1 MTVNNTVLEN
11 TELKNNNL
19 KSNLKLPWADALITQ
34 ALAEDIGTG
43 DITASLI
50 SKDSQIQATIITRE
64 PAVVCGIYLVD
75 EVFRRVDKNIKLN
88 WKVNEG
94 ELVFEDT
101 CLLEISGPARGIL
114 TAERVALNFL
124 QLLSGTATL
133 TRAYVDTILEVNSKT
148 KLLDTRKTIPGFR
161 QAQKYAVKVGGGENH
176 RLGLY
181 DAYLIKE
188 NHIASCGGVIQAIR
202 SANKLSSGEKIEI
215 EIESIDQLN
224 LILDSYKSQ
233 YIKLD
238 IVMLD
243 NFDINLIQKSIKIR
257 DEFFKSNLDLKPFFL
272 EASGNMCLSNL
283 SDVAKTGVDYI
294 SVGSITK
301 HVHAIDLS
309 LRVKD

>member
-188 NHIASCGGVIQAIR
+188 NHIASCGGVIQAIKA
-202 SANKLSSGEKIEI
+202 ANKLSSGEKIEI

-257 DEFFKSNLDLKPFFL
+257 DEFFRSNLDLKPFFL

>member
-1 MTVNNTVLEN
+1 MTMNNAVLEN
-11 TELKNNNL
+11 TELKNN
-19 KSNLKLPWADALITQ
+19 NLKLPWADALITQ
-34 ALAEDIGTG
+34 ALVEDIGTG

-50 SKDSQIQATIITRE
+50 SKDTQIEASLITRSL
-64 PAVVCGIYLVD
+64 AVVCGISLVT
-75 EVFRRVDKNIKLN
+75 EVFKRVDKNINFN

-124 QLLSGTATL
+124 QFLSGTATL
-133 TRAYVDTILEVNSKT
+133 TRAYVDAILEVNSKT

-161 QAQKYAVKVGGGENH
+161 QAQKYAVKIGGGENH
-176 RLGLY
+176 RMGLY

-188 NHIASCGGVIQAIR
+188 NHIASCGGVIQAIKA
-202 SANKLSSGEKIEI
+202 ANKLSSGEKIEI
-215 EIESIDQLN
+215 EIESIEQLEQ
-224 LILDSYKSQ
+224 ILDNYKSQ
-233 YIKLD
+233 YLKLD
-238 IVMLD
+238 IIMLD
-243 NFDINLIQKSIKIR
+243 NFDIKMIKESIKIR
-257 DEFFKSNLDLKPFFL
+257 DEFFRSNLDLKPFFL

>member
-283 SDVAKTGVDYI
+283 SDVAETGVDYI

>member
-1 MTVNNTVLEN
+1 MTINNPILEHPG
-11 TELKNNNL
+11 LKNNNL
-19 KSNLKLPWADALITQ
+19 KSNLKLSWADSLITQ
-34 ALAEDIGTG
+34 ALTEDIGTG

-50 SKDSQIQATIITRE
+50 SKDSKIQATVITRE
-64 PAVVCGIYLVD
+64 PAVICGIFLVD
-75 EVFRRVDKNIKLN
+75 EVFQRIDKNIKLN
-88 WKVNEG
+88 WKVSEG

-124 QLLSGTATL
+124 QFLSGTATL
-133 TRAYVDTILEVNSKT
+133 TRAYVDAILEVNSKT

-161 QAQKYAVKVGGGENH
+161 LAQKYAVKVGGGENH
-176 RLGLY
+176 RVGLY

-188 NHIASCGGVIQAIR
+188 NHIASCGGVIEAIKK
-202 SANKLSSGEKIEI
+202 ANKLSSGEKIEI
-215 EIESIDQLN
+215 EIESIGQLEQ
-224 LILDSYKSQ
+224 ILDNYKSQ
-233 YIKLD
+233 YLKLD
-238 IVMLD
+238 IIMLD
-243 NFDINLIQKSIKIR
+243 NFDIKMLKESIKIR

-283 SDVAKTGVDYI
+283 SDVAETGVDYI

>member
-1 MTVNNTVLEN
+1 MTVNNAVLEN
-11 TELKNNNL
+11 IELKSNNLNSNL
-19 KSNLKLPWADALITQ
+19 KSPWADALITQ

-50 SKDSQIQATIITRE
+50 AKDSKIQATVITRE
-64 PAVVCGIYLVD
+64 PAVICGIFLVD
-75 EVFRRVDKNIKLN
+75 EVFKRIDKNIKLN

-94 ELVFEDT
+94 DLVFEDT

-114 TAERVALNFL
+114 TAERVVLNFL

-176 RLGLY
+176 RMGLS

-188 NHIASCGGVIQAIR
+188 NHISSCGGVIQAIKA
-202 SANKLSSGEKIEI
+202 ANKLSSGEKIEI

>member
-1 MTVNNTVLEN
+1 MTMNNAVLEN
-11 TELKNNNL
+11 TELKNN
-19 KSNLKLPWADALITQ
+19 NLKLPWADALITQ
-34 ALAEDIGTG
+34 ALVEDIGTG

-50 SKDSQIQATIITRE
+50 SKDTQIEASLITRSL
-64 PAVVCGIYLVD
+64 AVVCGISLVT
-75 EVFRRVDKNIKLN
+75 EVFKRVDKNINFN

-124 QLLSGTATL
+124 QFLSGTATL
-133 TRAYVDTILEVNSKT
+133 TRAYVDAILEVNSKT

-161 QAQKYAVKVGGGENH
+161 QAQKYAVKIGGGENH
-176 RLGLY
+176 RMGLY

-188 NHIASCGGVIQAIR
+188 NHIASCGGVIQAIKA
-202 SANKLSSGEKIEI
+202 ANKLSSGEKIEI

-224 LILDSYKSQ
+224 LILDNYKSEN
-233 YIKLD
+233 LLVD
-238 IVMLD
+238 IIMLD
-243 NFDINLIQKSIKIR
+243 NFDIKMLKESIKIR
-257 DEFFKSNLDLKPFFL
+257 DEFFRSNLDLKPFFL